1 MPHVEAT
8 GSCRHAVQMGW
19 FCCPAMGP
27 LARIG
32 WWRSTR
38 SARREHMPQRE
49 VRSWKAEHA
58 VGAAAKRVA
67 NTKHVHLAIRI
78 PDPDRPRGSGEVDV
92 IAITDRAVILLEVK
106 NWGGDVLLQNN
117 DLVQQR
123 LLDKGEP
130 PKPVIE
136 KLRAKVRMLQ
146 RCSLSIDRVEM
157 LEVLP
162 IVVLAN
168 PKGNLSDEVL
178 AHPEV
183 STVADLPAKIEA
195 LLATREPAS
204 DEEIIRQDALL
215 RRFGTWDVLT
225 FDGGQRHTG
234 DLTDEDL
241 PEGWARA
248 DHSSVEIAV
257 EGGFF
262 STLFRGP
269 RLSVTFHCRDGSK
282 VTENMSPGPTV
293 RHTQPWDDS
302 GIDGK
307 GTYPIEHVRKVL
319 FGNEAKFRWED
330 VTPASDD
337 DTTEDVD
344 PLAAFEVGGTYTGT
358 VVNHQGRKKDDFH
371 GLLVALVER
380 QVTGMVHIS
389 KMDGMSM
396 DHIDMFYAVGK
407 TIDVKILSIRGPK
420 KIDLDFA

>member
-1 MPHVEAT
+1 
-8 GSCRHAVQMGW
+8 MGW
-19 FCCPAMGP
+19 FCCRVMGP
-27 LARIG
+27 FARIG

-38 SARREHMPQRE
+38 AARREHMPQRE
-49 VRSWKAEHA
+49 VRSWRAEHA
-58 VGAAAKRVA
+58 VGAAAKRVKS
-67 NTKHVHLAIRI
+67 TRHVHLAIRI

-106 NWGGDVLLQNN
+106 NWGGDVHLRNN

-146 RCSLSIDRVEM
+146 RCSLSIDQIEM

-168 PKGNLSDEVL
+168 PKGNLSEEVL

-183 STVADLPAKIEA
+183 STVADLPAKIES

-204 DEEIIRQDALL
+204 DEEITRQDALL

-234 DLTDEDL
+234 DFIDEDL

-257 EGGFF
+257 EGGLL

-269 RLSVTFHCRDGSK
+269 RLTVTFHRRDGSK
-282 VTENMSPGPTV
+282 VTEDMTPGLTV

-330 VTPASDD
+330 VTPASDGG
-337 DTTEDVD
+337 TTEAVD
-344 PLAAFEVGGTYTGT
+344 PLASFEVGGTYTGT
-358 VVNHQGRKKDDFH
+358 VVKHLYRKDGGPFY
-371 GLLVALVER
+371 GFLVALVER
-380 QVTGMVHIS
+380 EVTGMVHIS

-396 DHIDMFYAVGK
+396 DHIEMFHATGK
-407 TIDVKILSIRGPK
+407 PIDVKIVSIDGPK

>member
-1 MPHVEAT
+1 
-8 GSCRHAVQMGW
+8 MG
-19 FCCPAMGP
+19 AI
-27 LARIG
+27 ANHR
-32 WWRSTR
+32 WWRSTKA
-38 SARREHMPQRE
+38 ARRELMPQRE

-58 VGAAAKRVA
+58 VGAAVKRMTC
-67 NTKHVHLAIRI
+67 TKHVHLAIRI

-92 IAITDRAVILLEVK
+92 IAITDRAVVLLEVK
-106 NWGGDVLLQNN
+106 NWGGDVHLQDD

-130 PKPVIE
+130 PKPVIG
-136 KLRAKVRMLQ
+136 KLRDKVRMLQ
-146 RCSLSIDRVEM
+146 RSSQSIDQVEM

-168 PKGNLSDEVL
+168 PRGNLSDEVL

-183 STVADLPAKIEA
+183 STVADLPKKIEA
-195 LLATREPAS
+195 LLASREPAS
-204 DEEIIRQDALL
+204 DEELARQDALL

-234 DLTDEDL
+234 DLIDDDL
-241 PEGWARA
+241 PDGWTRA
-248 DHSSVEIAV
+248 DHTAIEVAV
-257 EGGFF
+257 EGGWL

-269 RLSVTFHCRDGSK
+269 RLNVTFHRRDGSK
-282 VTENMSPGPTV
+282 VTEDMTPGLTV

-330 VTPASDD
+330 VPSPEGDGG
-337 DTTEDVD
+337 
-344 PLAAFEVGGTYTGT
+344 AAEGQDLLEGFEVGGTYTGT

-371 GLLVALVER
+371 GLLVTLVER
-380 QVTGMVHIS
+380 KVTGMIHIS
-389 KMDGMSM
+389 KMDGMDM
-396 DHIDMFYAVGK
+396 DHIDMFYAIGK
-407 TIDVKILSIRGPK
+407 TVEVRILSIKGPK
-420 KIDLDFA
+420 RIDLDFA

>member
-1 MPHVEAT
+1 
-8 GSCRHAVQMGW
+8 
-19 FCCPAMGP
+19 MGP
-27 LARIG
+27 IARFA

-58 VGAAAKRVA
+58 VGAAAKLVKSTR
-67 NTKHVHLAIRI
+67 HVHLAIRI
-78 PDPDRPRGSGEVDV
+78 PDPDRHRGSGEVDV

-106 NWGGDVLLQNN
+106 NWGGDVHLQDN

-130 PKPVIE
+130 PKPVIG
-136 KLRAKVRMLQ
+136 KLRDKVRMLQ
-146 RCSLSIDRVEM
+146 RCSLSIDRIEM

-168 PKGNLSDEVL
+168 PNGNLSDEVL

-204 DEEIIRQDALL
+204 DEEIARQDAML

-234 DLTDEDL
+234 DFIDDDF
-241 PEGWARA
+241 PKGWTRA
-248 DHSSVEIAV
+248 DHSAVEIAV
-257 EGGFF
+257 EGGLL

-269 RLSVTFHCRDGSK
+269 RLSVTFHRRDGSK
-282 VTENMSPGPTV
+282 VTENMTPGLTV
-293 RHTQPWDDS
+293 RHTQPWDES
-302 GIDGK
+302 GIDGE

-319 FGNEAKFRWED
+319 FGNEAKFRWEPVPPVPVGND
-330 VTPASDD
+330 PDD
-337 DTTEDVD
+337 DATKAAD

-407 TIDVKILSIRGPK
+407 PIDVKILSIRGPK

>member
-1 MPHVEAT
+1 
-8 GSCRHAVQMGW
+8 
-19 FCCPAMGP
+19 MGP
-27 LARIG
+27 IARLR
-32 WWRSTR
+32 WWRSTKV
-38 SARREHMPQRE
+38 ARRERMAQRE

-67 NTKHVHLAIRI
+67 STKHVHLAIRI

-146 RCSLSIDRVEM
+146 RCSLSIDQIEM

-168 PKGNLSDEVL
+168 PKGNLSEEVL

-183 STVADLPAKIEA
+183 STVADLPAKIES
-195 LLATREPAS
+195 LLATRKPAS
-204 DEEIIRQDALL
+204 EEEIARQDAML

-234 DLTDEDL
+234 DLIDVDL

-248 DHSSVEIAV
+248 DHTAIEVAV
-257 EGGFF
+257 EGGWFP
-262 STLFRGP
+262 TLLRGP
-269 RLSVTFHCRDGSK
+269 RLNVTFHRRDGTTT
-282 VTENMSPGPTV
+282 TETMAPGLTV

-319 FGNEAKFRWED
+319 FGNAAPFSWEG
-330 VTPASDD
+330 VQRGSTSGEGPEE
-337 DTTEDVD
+337 TGEVEKD
-344 PLAAFEVGGTYTGT
+344 PLADFEVGGTYTGT
-358 VVNHQGRKKDDFH
+358 VVKHMH
-371 GLLVALVER
+371 GKADGVFFGYLVVLKER
-380 QVTGMVHIS
+380 QVKGLLHAN
-389 KMDGMSM
+389 KM
-396 DHIDMFYAVGK
+396 VGK
-407 TIDVKILSIRGPK
+407 SQTMLDMMYAKGNPIRVKILSIRGPDR
-420 KIDLDFA
+420 IELDFADEDESE

>member
-1 MPHVEAT
+1 
-8 GSCRHAVQMGW
+8 
-19 FCCPAMGP
+19 MGP
-27 LARIG
+27 IARLR
-32 WWRSTR
+32 WWRSTKV
-38 SARREHMPQRE
+38 ARRERMAQRE

-67 NTKHVHLAIRI
+67 STKHVHLAIRI

-146 RCSLSIDRVEM
+146 RCSLSIDQIEM

-168 PKGNLSDEVL
+168 PKGNLSEEVL

-183 STVADLPAKIEA
+183 STVANLPAKIES
-195 LLATREPAS
+195 LLATRKPAS
-204 DEEIIRQDALL
+204 DDEIARQDAML

-234 DLTDEDL
+234 DLIDADL

-248 DHSSVEIAV
+248 DQTAVEVAV
-257 EGGFF
+257 EGGWFP
-262 STLFRGP
+262 TLLRGP
-269 RLSVTFHCRDGSK
+269 RLNVTFHRRDGTTT
-282 VTENMSPGPTV
+282 TETMTPGLTV

-307 GTYPIEHVRKVL
+307 GTYPIEHVRKVI
-319 FGNEAKFRWED
+319 FGNAAPFRWDEIGVRSRAQSPQPPKD
-330 VTPASDD
+330 AVDEVPETR
-337 DTTEDVD
+337 D
-344 PLAAFEVGGTYTGT
+344 PLEGFEVGGTYTGT
-358 VVNHQGRKKDDFH
+358 VVKHMYRKDGGPFY
-371 GLLVALVER
+371 GLLVVLVER
-380 QVTGMVHIS
+380 HVKGLLDVD

-407 TIDVKILSIRGPK
+407 TIDVKIVSIRGPN

>member
-1 MPHVEAT
+1 
-8 GSCRHAVQMGW
+8 
-19 FCCPAMGP
+19 MGP
-27 LARIG
+27 IARFG

-58 VGAAAKRVA
+58 VGAAAKRVKS
-67 NTKHVHLAIRI
+67 TRHVHLAIRI

-106 NWGGDVLLQNN
+106 NWGGDVHLQDN

-130 PKPVIE
+130 PKPVIG
-136 KLRAKVRMLQ
+136 KLRDKVRMLQ
-146 RCSLSIDRVEM
+146 RCSLSIDHIEM
-157 LEVLP
+157 PEVLP

-168 PKGNLSDEVL
+168 PNGNLSDEVL

-204 DEEIIRQDALL
+204 DEEIARQDAML

-234 DLTDEDL
+234 DFIDDDF
-241 PEGWARA
+241 PKGWTRA
-248 DHSSVEIAV
+248 DHSAVEIAV
-257 EGGFF
+257 EGGLF

-269 RLSVTFHCRDGSK
+269 RLDVTFHRRDGSK
-282 VTENMSPGPTV
+282 VTEAMTPGLTV
-293 RHTQPWDDS
+293 RHTQPWDES

-319 FGNEAKFRWED
+319 FGNEAKFRWDD
-330 VTPASDD
+330 VTPAPVDLDGEVS
-337 DTTEDVD
+337 EAVD
-344 PLAAFEVGGTYTGT
+344 PLEAFEVGGTYTGT

-371 GLLVALVER
+371 GLLVTLVER

-407 TIDVKILSIRGPK
+407 TIDVKILSISGPK

>member
-1 MPHVEAT
+1 
-8 GSCRHAVQMGW
+8 
-19 FCCPAMGP
+19 MGP
-27 LARIG
+27 IARLR
-32 WWRSTR
+32 WWRSTKV
-38 SARREHMPQRE
+38 ARRERMAQRE

-67 NTKHVHLAIRI
+67 STKHVHLAIRI

-146 RCSLSIDRVEM
+146 RCSLSIDQIEM

-168 PKGNLSDEVL
+168 PKGNLSEEVL

-204 DEEIIRQDALL
+204 EEEIARQDAML

-234 DLTDEDL
+234 DLIDADL

-248 DHSSVEIAV
+248 DHTAIEVAV
-257 EGGFF
+257 EGGWFP
-262 STLFRGP
+262 TLLRGP
-269 RLSVTFHCRDGSK
+269 RLNVTFHRRDGTK
-282 VTENMSPGPTV
+282 TTETMAPGLTV
-293 RHTQPWDDS
+293 RHTQPWDES

-307 GTYPIEHVRKVL
+307 GTYPIEHVRKVM
-319 FGNEAKFRWED
+319 FGNAAPFSWED
-330 VTPASDD
+330 VVPPPSPEGGDGQEA
-337 DTTEDVD
+337 VD

-407 TIDVKILSIRGPK
+407 TIDVKILNIRGPK

>member
-1 MPHVEAT
+1 
-8 GSCRHAVQMGW
+8 
-19 FCCPAMGP
+19 MGP
-27 LARIG
+27 IARLR
-32 WWRSTR
+32 WWRSTKV
-38 SARREHMPQRE
+38 ARRERMAQRE

-67 NTKHVHLAIRI
+67 STKHVHLAIRI

-146 RCSLSIDRVEM
+146 RCSLSIDQIEM

-168 PKGNLSDEVL
+168 PKGNLSEEVL

-195 LLATREPAS
+195 LLAAREPAS
-204 DEEIIRQDALL
+204 EEEIARQDALL

-234 DLTDEDL
+234 DLIDEDL
-241 PEGWARA
+241 PDGWARA
-248 DHSSVEIAV
+248 DHTAVEVAV
-257 EGGFF
+257 EGGWFP
-262 STLFRGP
+262 TLLRGP
-269 RLSVTFHCRDGSK
+269 RLNVTFHRRDGTNT
-282 VTENMSPGPTV
+282 TETMAPGLTV

-307 GTYPIEHVRKVL
+307 GTYPIEHVRKVI
-319 FGNEAKFRWED
+319 FGNAAIFDWDGIPIVGPDGTSTEGVD
-330 VTPASDD
+330 
-337 DTTEDVD
+337 TED
-344 PLAAFEVGGTYTGT
+344 PLEKFKVGETYPGT
-358 VVNHQGRKKDDFH
+358 VVHHLVDDGNIH
-371 GLLVALVER
+371 GILVELVARKVTGKIPSKEVER
-380 QVTGMVHIS
+380 LNP
-389 KMDGMSM
+389 DL
-396 DHIDMFYAVGK
+396 IDMFYGVGK
-407 TIDVKILSIRGPK
+407 TVDVKIVKIDGPK
-420 KIDLDFA
+420 RIQLAIADAL

>member
-1 MPHVEAT
+1 
-8 GSCRHAVQMGW
+8 
-19 FCCPAMGP
+19 MGP
-27 LARIG
+27 IARLR
-32 WWRSTR
+32 WWRSTKV
-38 SARREHMPQRE
+38 ARRERMAQRE

-67 NTKHVHLAIRI
+67 STKHVHLAIRI

-146 RCSLSIDRVEM
+146 RCSLSIDQIEM

-168 PKGNLSDEVL
+168 PKGNLSEEVL

-204 DEEIIRQDALL
+204 EEEIARQDAML
-215 RRFGTWDVLT
+215 RGFGTWDVLT

-234 DLTDEDL
+234 DLIDADL

-248 DHSSVEIAV
+248 DHAAIEVAV
-257 EGGFF
+257 EGGWFP
-262 STLFRGP
+262 TLLRGP
-269 RLSVTFHCRDGSK
+269 RLNVTFHRRDGTK
-282 VTENMSPGPTV
+282 TTETMAPGLTV
-293 RHTQPWDDS
+293 RHTQPWDES

-319 FGNEAKFRWED
+319 FGNAAPFRWEGIRGGTGTD
-330 VTPASDD
+330 EGSEGAGDGVH
-337 DTTEDVD
+337 D
-344 PLAAFEVGGTYTGT
+344 PLADFEVGGTYTGT
-358 VVNHQGRKKDDFH
+358 VVKHMYRKDGGPFY

-380 QVTGMVHIS
+380 QVKGLLHVS

-396 DHIDMFYAVGK
+396 DMIEMMYAKGK
-407 TIDVKILSIRGPK
+407 PIDVTILSIRGPDR
-420 KIDLDFA
+420 IDLDFA

>member
-1 MPHVEAT
+1 
-8 GSCRHAVQMGW
+8 
-19 FCCPAMGP
+19 MGP
-27 LARIG
+27 VARLR

-38 SARREHMPQRE
+38 AARRERMPQRE

-67 NTKHVHLAIRI
+67 STKHVHLAIRI

-106 NWGGDVLLQNN
+106 NWGGDVLLQDN

-136 KLRAKVRMLQ
+136 KLRSKVKMLQ
-146 RCSLSIDRVEM
+146 RCSLSIDQIEM
-157 LEVLP
+157 PEVLP

-168 PKGNLSDEVL
+168 PKGNLSEEVL

-183 STVADLPAKIEA
+183 STVADLQAKIES
-195 LLATREPAS
+195 LLDAREPAS
-204 DEEIIRQDALL
+204 DEEIARQDAML

-234 DLTDEDL
+234 DLIDADL
-241 PEGWARA
+241 PKAWSRA
-248 DHSSVEIAV
+248 DHTAVEVAV
-257 EGGFF
+257 EGGWFP
-262 STLFRGP
+262 TLLRGP
-269 RLSVTFHCRDGSK
+269 RLNVTFHRRDGTKS
-282 VTENMSPGPTV
+282 TETMAPGPTV
-293 RHTQPWDDS
+293 RHTQPWDES

-330 VTPASDD
+330 VTPAPGGHGLDG
-337 DTTEDVD
+337 EPNGGVD
-344 PLAAFEVGGTYTGT
+344 PLAEFEVGGTYTGT
-358 VVNHQGRKKDDFH
+358 VVNHQGRKKGDFH

-396 DHIDMFYAVGK
+396 DHIDTFYAVGK
-407 TIDVKILSIRGPK
+407 TIDVKVLSIRGPK